1 MPSRKEFATGLAT
14 LDLSHEDRA
23 IALLWYYRESQ
34 EFDERTA
41 ADLAADLHE
50 EGFPRPHVTKLHR
63 ALTQSKFTI
72 RGRRPKSF
80 QLDLRHVADLE
91 AKYRPFLNNQAAQV
105 EISGAVLPNEAVAG
119 TRVYLEK
126 LTRQINGSYDYG
138 FYDSCAVLCRRLME
152 SLIIEVYIHKS
163 LQDQI
168 KRNNVFMMLDGLIAH
183 IRTNPQIHLGRNSP
197 GTMDDL
203 KDLGDTAAHDR
214 TYITKKQDIDD
225 IKMPFRRMIEELL
238 TMAGIR
244 T

>member
-1 MPSRKEFATGLAT
+1 MT
-14 LDLSHEDRA
+14 LSHVDRA
-23 IALLWYYRESQ
+23 IAFLWYYRESQ

-41 ADLAADLHE
+41 ADLAADLRE
-50 EGFPRPHVTKLHR
+50 EGFPRPHVTKLYY
-63 ALTQSKFTI
+63 ALTRSDYTI

-80 QLDLRHVADLE
+80 QLDLRHIGDLE
-91 AKYRPFLNNQAAQV
+91 ATYRPFLNNQAAQV

-126 LTRQINGSYDYG
+126 LTRQINGSYDYD

-152 SLIIEVYIHKS
+152 SLIIEVYIHKG

-225 IKMPFRRMIEELL
+225 IKLPFRRMIEELL
-238 TMAGIR
+238 TLAGIR